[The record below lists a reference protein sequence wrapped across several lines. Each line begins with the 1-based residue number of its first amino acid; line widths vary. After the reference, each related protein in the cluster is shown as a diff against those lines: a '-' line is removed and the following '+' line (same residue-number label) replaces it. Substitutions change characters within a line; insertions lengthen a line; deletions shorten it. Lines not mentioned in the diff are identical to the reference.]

1 MYKPAARN
9 ISMTSFNIIKEWN
22 AKMSHIQNTRNV
34 SNGLI
39 KVMVPM
45 KRNGKR
51 LLNEANSRAA
61 VAAMAGSIETS
72 TIVRTVESVP
82 SELSILWVNLT
93 PSRYQKP

>member
-1 MYKPAARN
+1 
-9 ISMTSFNIIKEWN
+9 
-22 AKMSHIQNTRNV
+22 
-34 SNGLI
+34 
-39 KVMVPM
+39 MVPM